1 MRELDNCVVPG
12 AFRRDEESYALIGA
26 AACDILFGEV
36 GLPFRATKDFDIVLC
51 VDAVELPIAVFMEKT
66 TTKTGRNSGLPSSRA
81 PQDETARGAPGARGR
96 GPKENAAAAAN
107 TRVVTGREESVVE
120 QCWSCG
126 ADLAGAACAGHE
138 RRTLIDI
145 VFETVEHH
153 VDAQIKRC
161 PRCRAETRGR
171 FPGNMPGPLQYGPG
185 IRAWAVHLL
194 VAQMVSLKRVA
205 QSLKVLTGRAVAE
218 ATLLSY
224 IAKLHQALAQWED
237 AAVERLLAM
246 PAIHVDETS
255 LRVDRKNHWIHVY
268 AAGGITLKVLHPRR
282 GCEAIEAIGIIPRY
296 QGVLI
301 HDCWA
306 SYLSYGH
313 CRHALCGAHLAREL
327 AFVVEAHG
335 HAWAR
340 RMRSLLLDACHQVAQ
355 RDDRTLS
362 AKQYKALRRR
372 YRTILTQAKRE
383 LPEIPPRADGQRGRI
398 AKSDAHNLRERLK
411 TYETEVLRFAQDPDV
426 SFTNNRAER
435 DLRMSK
441 VKQKVSGCFR
451 TGTYAHAWCRISS
464 YLQSAA
470 AQGYNP
476 LVAIQIALAGNAA
489 NLIDNPQQPESQITN
504 QK

>member
-1 MRELDNCVVPG
+1 MASVNRESLRRSFDEQKRTFERLKRDG
-12 AFRRDEESYALIGA
+12 AMTPESIALI
-26 AACDILFGEV
+26 
-36 GLPFRATKDFDIVLC
+36 
-51 VDAVELPIAVFMEKT
+51 DALMTLLELLIAVFMEKT

-153 VDAQIKRC
+153 VDAQI
-161 PRCRAETRGR
+161 
-171 FPGNMPGPLQYGPG
+171 
-185 IRAWAVHLL
+185 
-194 VAQMVSLKRVA
+194 
-205 QSLKVLTGRAVAE
+205 
-218 ATLLSY
+218 
-224 IAKLHQALAQWED
+224 
-237 AAVERLLAM
+237 
-246 PAIHVDETS
+246 IHVDETS

>member
-1 MRELDNCVVPG
+1 MASVNRESLRRSFDEQKRTFERLKRDG
-12 AFRRDEESYALIGA
+12 AMTPESIALI
-26 AACDILFGEV
+26 
-36 GLPFRATKDFDIVLC
+36 
-51 VDAVELPIAVFMEKT
+51 DALMTLLELLIAVFMEKT

>member
-1 MRELDNCVVPG
+1 MASVNRESLRRSFDEQKRTFERLKRDG
-12 AFRRDEESYALIGA
+12 AMTPESIALI
-26 AACDILFGEV
+26 
-36 GLPFRATKDFDIVLC
+36 
-51 VDAVELPIAVFMEKT
+51 DALMTLLELLIAVFMEKT

-126 ADLAGAACAGHE
+126 ADLAGAACA
-138 RRTLIDI
+138 
-145 VFETVEHH
+145 
-153 VDAQIKRC
+153 
-161 PRCRAETRGR
+161 
-171 FPGNMPGPLQYGPG
+171 
-185 IRAWAVHLL
+185 
-194 VAQMVSLKRVA
+194 
-205 QSLKVLTGRAVAE
+205 
-218 ATLLSY
+218 
-224 IAKLHQALAQWED
+224 
-237 AAVERLLAM
+237 
-246 PAIHVDETS
+246 
-255 LRVDRKNHWIHVY
+255 
-268 AAGGITLKVLHPRR
+268 
-282 GCEAIEAIGIIPRY
+282 
-296 QGVLI
+296 
-301 HDCWA
+301 
-306 SYLSYGH
+306 
-313 CRHALCGAHLAREL
+313 
-327 AFVVEAHG
+327 
-335 HAWAR
+335 
-340 RMRSLLLDACHQVAQ
+340 
-355 RDDRTLS
+355 
-362 AKQYKALRRR
+362 ALRRR

-411 TYETEVLRFAQDPDV
+411 TYETEVLRFAEDPDV

-451 TGTYAHAWCRISS
+451 TGTCAHAWCRISS

-489 NLIDNPQQPESQITN
+489 NLIDAAQQPESQITT

>member
-1 MRELDNCVVPG
+1 M
-12 AFRRDEESYALIGA
+12 
-26 AACDILFGEV
+26 
-36 GLPFRATKDFDIVLC
+36 
-51 VDAVELPIAVFMEKT
+51 
-66 TTKTGRNSGLPSSRA
+66 
-81 PQDETARGAPGARGR
+81 
-96 GPKENAAAAAN
+96 
-107 TRVVTGREESVVE
+107 TGREESVVE

-185 IRAWAVHLL
+185 IRAWA
-194 VAQMVSLKRVA
+194 
-205 QSLKVLTGRAVAE
+205 
-218 ATLLSY
+218 
-224 IAKLHQALAQWED
+224 
-237 AAVERLLAM
+237 
-246 PAIHVDETS
+246 
-255 LRVDRKNHWIHVY
+255 
-268 AAGGITLKVLHPRR
+268 
-282 GCEAIEAIGIIPRY
+282 
-296 QGVLI
+296 
-301 HDCWA
+301 
-306 SYLSYGH
+306 
-313 CRHALCGAHLAREL
+313 
-327 AFVVEAHG
+327 
-335 HAWAR
+335 
-340 RMRSLLLDACHQVAQ
+340 
-355 RDDRTLS
+355 
-362 AKQYKALRRR
+362 ALRRR

-426 SFTNNRAER
+426 RFTNNRAER

-451 TGTYAHAWCRISS
+451 TGTCAHAWCRISS

>member
-1 MRELDNCVVPG
+1 
-12 AFRRDEESYALIGA
+12 
-26 AACDILFGEV
+26 
-36 GLPFRATKDFDIVLC
+36 
-51 VDAVELPIAVFMEKT
+51 
-66 TTKTGRNSGLPSSRA
+66 
-81 PQDETARGAPGARGR
+81 
-96 GPKENAAAAAN
+96 
-107 TRVVTGREESVVE
+107 
-120 QCWSCG
+120 
-126 ADLAGAACAGHE
+126 
-138 RRTLIDI
+138 
-145 VFETVEHH
+145 
-153 VDAQIKRC
+153 
-161 PRCRAETRGR
+161 
-171 FPGNMPGPLQYGPG
+171 
-185 IRAWAVHLL
+185 
-194 VAQMVSLKRVA
+194 
-205 QSLKVLTGRAVAE
+205 
-218 ATLLSY
+218 
-224 IAKLHQALAQWED
+224 
-237 AAVERLLAM
+237 M

-255 LRVDRKNHWIHVY
+255 LRVDRRNHWIHVY

-313 CRHALCGAHLAREL
+313 CRHALCGAHLTREL

-340 RMRSLLLDACHQVAQ
+340 RMRSLLLEACHQVAQ

-411 TYETEVLRFAQDPDV
+411 TYEAEVLRFAEDPDV

-451 TGTYAHAWCRISS
+451 TGTCAHAWRRISS

-489 NLIDNPQQPESQITN
+489 NLIDAAQQPERQITT

>member
-1 MRELDNCVVPG
+1 MATAGTPC
-12 AFRRDEESYALIGA
+12 A
-26 AACDILFGEV
+26 A
-36 GLPFRATKDFDIVLC
+36 
-51 VDAVELPIAVFMEKT
+51 PIW
-66 TTKTGRNSGLPSSRA
+66 P
-81 PQDETARGAPGARGR
+81 
-96 GPKENAAAAAN
+96 
-107 TRVVTGREESVVE
+107 
-120 QCWSCG
+120 
-126 ADLAGAACAGHE
+126 
-138 RRTLIDI
+138 
-145 VFETVEHH
+145 
-153 VDAQIKRC
+153 
-161 PRCRAETRGR
+161 
-171 FPGNMPGPLQYGPG
+171 
-185 IRAWAVHLL
+185 
-194 VAQMVSLKRVA
+194 
-205 QSLKVLTGRAVAE
+205 
-218 ATLLSY
+218 
-224 IAKLHQALAQWED
+224 
-237 AAVERLLAM
+237 
-246 PAIHVDETS
+246 
-255 LRVDRKNHWIHVY
+255 
-268 AAGGITLKVLHPRR
+268 
-282 GCEAIEAIGIIPRY
+282 
-296 QGVLI
+296 
-301 HDCWA
+301 
-306 SYLSYGH
+306 
-313 CRHALCGAHLAREL
+313 REL

-411 TYETEVLRFAQDPDV
+411 TYETEVLRFAEDPDV

-451 TGTYAHAWCRISS
+451 TGTCAHAWCRISS

>member
-1 MRELDNCVVPG
+1 MASVNRESLRRSFDEQKRTFERLKRDG
-12 AFRRDEESYALIGA
+12 AMTPESIALI
-26 AACDILFGEV
+26 
-36 GLPFRATKDFDIVLC
+36 
-51 VDAVELPIAVFMEKT
+51 DALMTLLELLIAVFMEKT

-81 PQDETARGAPGARGR
+81 PQDETARGARGARGR

-107 TRVVTGREESVVE
+107 TRVVTSREESVVE